1 MMKGPFPS
9 VWNVFLFKYDFWRF
23 SLNLFIVFIFVLSL
37 YFCWSLS
44 SLSLS
49 LCLILSV
56 IVIVT
61 VFVVVIVF
69 FGNSCPLKAHKSL
82 ESICWCVL
90 RKISQPIPHSVTMSQ
105 LILTLCLASLEIL
118 ARIIKFCPRDL
129 HWQPISVK
137 VSLKSSGK
145 LKLGFSSNI
154 FHTMLFLSA
163 IGRTLDHQMLLRRED
178 GEGPP

>member
-1 MMKGPFPS
+1 MSSKSSQVSG
-9 VWNVFLFKYDFWRF
+9 VDLLVCFKKD
-23 SLNLFIVFIFVLSL
+23 LSANP
-37 YFCWSLS
+37 SLS
-44 SLSLS
+44 DNVPIDPHTLS
-49 LCLILSV
+49 
-56 IVIVT
+56 
-61 VFVVVIVF
+61 
-69 FGNSCPLKAHKSL
+69 G
-82 ESICWCVL
+82 
-90 RKISQPIPHSVTMSQ
+90 
-105 LILTLCLASLEIL
+105 SLEIL